1 MQFFIDGNMVT
12 KEDIKRFCFGITNNG
27 GVGESIFFAPI
38 EANTKKTMLDLGIKN
53 LEIFGNSSF
62 YFVVAD
68 GRADMDVSSLKTIL
82 KEIIVRNDVGPPKA
96 VIVDRVF
103 KKDSQENNFTR
114 KLDSHKRI
122 VMTLEIKNSPALLE
136 EYKEIHIKVWPQII
150 DNMDTM
156 GIKDMEIYLLGYQ
169 AFLIMDT
176 AADFDMKK
184 DGERWANLPRE
195 REWQEYVAKFQKV
208 DLKSN
213 SIEKWKSMA
222 LIG

>member
-12 KEDIKRFCFGITNNG
+12 KEDIKRFCFEIANNG
-27 GVGESIFFAPI
+27 AVGESFLFTPI
-38 EANTKKTMLDLGIKN
+38 EANTKIILFNLGIKN

-68 GRADMDVSSLKTIL
+68 GRPDMDVSSLKTIL
-82 KEIIVRNDVGPPKA
+82 KEIIVRNDIGPTKA
-96 VIVDRVF
+96 IIVDRIF
-103 KKDSQENNFTR
+103 KKESQENNFTR
-114 KLDSHKRI
+114 KFDSHKRI

-136 EYKEIHIKVWPQII
+136 EYKEIHVRVWPQII

-176 AADFDMKK
+176 AADFDMEK

-222 LIG
+222 LLA